1 MSVLS
6 AVCSSFDSL
15 WKKFAVEK
23 ESPNLSGLYSVESVT
38 DVFLKSRQSSPS
50 ISNL

>member
-23 ESPNLSGLYSVESVT
+23 ESPNLFGFSSVEPVT
-38 DVFLKSRQSSPS
+38 DVSLKSCQSSHS